1 MTTTMSTT
9 MMMMKGKEMMLTMKM
24 KCVCVSVWAL
34 LVSTKSFRQIE
45 WMTSGMPEVV
55 FNRRRGEAAAKAKAD
70 GKSLWRISSTVFG
83 HLASDRWLEPVGHF
97 ATEAAKAE
105 YPGMY
110 VGDFVSKELESIALK
125 SSDDLED

>member
-1 MTTTMSTT
+1 MQA
-9 MMMMKGKEMMLTMKM
+9 GK
-24 KCVCVSVWAL
+24 
-34 LVSTKSFRQIE
+34 QIE
-45 WMTSGMPEVV
+45 WMTGGHVRAGMHEVV
-55 FNRRRGEAAAKAKAD
+55 FNKRTGEAVAKAKAD

-83 HLASDRWLEPVGHF
+83 HLASDKWLEPVGHF

-125 SSDDLED
+125 SSDLED

>member
-1 MTTTMSTT
+1 MTTAMSTT
-9 MMMMKGKEMMLTMKM
+9 MMMMMKGKEMMLTMKM

-34 LVSTKSFRQIE
+34 LVRNLFRQIE

-83 HLASDRWLEPVGHF
+83 HLASDRWVGR
-97 ATEAAKAE
+97 AAQ
-105 YPGMY
+105 PT
-110 VGDFVSKELESIALK
+110 SPRRCCCCCRPRPRRQP
-125 SSDDLED
+125 